1 MVMLLTVMM
10 MVPSMYINKKNVVM
24 LMIAMMR
31 MMPMMMMKLP
41 ELLALMKIWMSTL
54 PVRRF

>member
-10 MVPSMYINKKNVVM
+10 MVPSMYINKKNVLM

-31 MMPMMMMKLP
+31 MMPMMMKLP
-41 ELLALMKIWMSTL
+41 ELLALMKI
-54 PVRRF
+54 

>member
-10 MVPSMYINKKNVVM
+10 MVPSMYINKKNVLM

-31 MMPMMMMKLP
+31 MMPMMMMMMKLP
-41 ELLALMKIWMSTL
+41 ELLALMKI
-54 PVRRF
+54 